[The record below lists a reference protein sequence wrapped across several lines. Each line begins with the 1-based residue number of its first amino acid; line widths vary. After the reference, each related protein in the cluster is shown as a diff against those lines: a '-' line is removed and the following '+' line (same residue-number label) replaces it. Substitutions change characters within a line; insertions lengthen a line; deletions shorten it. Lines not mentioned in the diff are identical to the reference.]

1 MSRKMFD
8 EREIYL
14 KIVVLEIFF
23 RTVWSPGMP
32 DSKTLILIKP
42 DGLSKSLTGNIL
54 TRFSETRL
62 EIIGAKIVQVS
73 RELAERH
80 YYMLKDKPFF
90 PELIDYIMGHLHKRH
105 KVMALVYYG
114 EHAIEKIRKI
124 CGHTNPEKG
133 EPESIR
139 GQYGR
144 ILTSGLFENVVHASD
159 SIESAER
166 EIKLWFEPHELIYEI
181 YPVVEKEFE
190 RYRKLEWKE
199 ASAYGPQASS
209 QA

>member
-1 MSRKMFD
+1 
-8 EREIYL
+8 
-14 KIVVLEIFF
+14 
-23 RTVWSPGMP
+23 MP
-32 DSKTLILIKP
+32 DTKTLILIKP

-62 EIIGAKIVQVS
+62 EIIGAKIVRVS

-80 YYMLKDKPFF
+80 YHMLKDKPFF
-90 PELIDYIMGHLHKRH
+90 SELIDYIMGKLHKRH

-114 EHAIEKIRKI
+114 ENAIEKIRKI
-124 CGHTNPEKG
+124 CGHTNPEKA

-159 SIESAER
+159 SVESAER
-166 EIKLWFEPHELIYEI
+166 EIKIWFEPHEIIYEI
-181 YPVVEKEFE
+181 YPTEEKVLAN
-190 RYRKLEWKE
+190 YRKLVWKE
-199 ASAYGPQASS
+199 MPSAAK
-209 QA
+209 